1 LKIVSNPKKDILNH
15 DMRDHK
21 HIAPPT
27 KYTLELDV
35 KNTIKNIRNY

>member
-1 LKIVSNPKKDILNH
+1 
-15 DMRDHK
+15 MQDHK

-27 KYTLELDV
+27 KDKLELDV